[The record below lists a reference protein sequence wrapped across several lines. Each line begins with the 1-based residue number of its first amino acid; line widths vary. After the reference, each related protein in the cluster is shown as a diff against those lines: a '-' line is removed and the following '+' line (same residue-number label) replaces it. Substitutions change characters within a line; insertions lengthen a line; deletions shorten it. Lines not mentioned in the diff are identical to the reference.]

1 MCFVCR
7 GYVFF
12 FGELDVGRKGVGREW
27 KPFEP
32 SLSQLRNIAFGSK
45 PRRIRL
51 GLSKLSRLDMNSL
64 VPTLYLPSDL
74 VLRVPR
80 LAGITQI
87 IASRVSSDPLTAQL
101 AFNGWLRVRTIPG
114 EARGADRDRN
124 IMVEYL
130 GMLQSCLRAHSNEEV
145 LLSEADLIE

>member
-1 MCFVCR
+1 MFGSV

-32 SLSQLRNIAFGSK
+32 SLSQLRSLAFGSR

-51 GLSKLSRLDMNSL
+51 SLSKSSRLDMNSL
-64 VPTLYLPSDL
+64 VPTLYLPLAL

-101 AFNGWLRVRTIPG
+101 VFNGWLRVRTIPG

-124 IMVEYL
+124 IGARHL
-130 GMLQSCLRAHSNEEV
+130 FGR
-145 LLSEADLIE
+145 